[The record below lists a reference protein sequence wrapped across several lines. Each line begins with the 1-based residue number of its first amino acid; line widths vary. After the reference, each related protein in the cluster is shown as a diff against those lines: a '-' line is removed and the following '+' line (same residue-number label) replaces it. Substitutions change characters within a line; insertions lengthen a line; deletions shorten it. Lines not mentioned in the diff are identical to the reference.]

1 MHKFTD
7 SYIIAIQIKIKG
19 IHYEAQNMSKIDIPE
34 KLAIWQDDERQSK
47 NTENTEKA
55 LHYNYFFREQYA
67 LNIIA

>member
-1 MHKFTD
+1 
-7 SYIIAIQIKIKG
+7 
-19 IHYEAQNMSKIDIPE
+19 MSKIDIPE

-55 LHYNYFFREQYA
+55 FHYNYFFREQYA